1 MRWTSDIMRL
11 ATSQQVVVMGRLGKL
26 RAALG
31 TRHLVILILVA
42 HFVLGTLYS
51 VVIPLWEG
59 HDEWAHY
66 RYIQHLVTERTFP
79 QPGQRLISE
88 QGMMEE
94 SFQPPFYYVLGA
106 LVTFWIDTSDG
117 LGPVVNPYAFT
128 GTGAGGVNVAVH
140 DPQMEGFPYR
150 GTVLAVHVARLVSVL
165 LGTAAVW
172 ATYLTGRLILPHRP
186 QIALGAMAFNAFAP
200 QFLFIGGFVNNDILA
215 AAVSSFV
222 LLLTVRVV
230 VKGARLLDLFLLA
243 LGLGLGIASKST
255 TLALVPVAIAGMIL
269 VNVRESGVKGLLAPL
284 LDWGCVIGTL
294 IVVYW
299 LLTRIPWTAQ
309 LAARHF
315 NPFQGYLFGV
325 VHRFS
330 QLDELPWHLIPG
342 ALRYGFFTF
351 WASFGWGNVG
361 AEVWVY
367 WLFGLLSLAG
377 ALGVMLFMFRKS
389 ATGLVKALIGLL
401 MLDLLCAIIL
411 PAYRELLMQRAL
423 IKGRYV
429 LVAMPAVSLLLV
441 LGLTQW
447 VPQRFTRGLIAAVG
461 VGMFVLALI
470 TPFRYIRPAY
480 AAPPLLTPADVQ
492 HLQNPL
498 HISFGN
504 KAEVLG
510 YDVGQG
516 KVRAGQ
522 AIAVTLYWRCLSE
535 MDRNYTVAVKV
546 LGPDY
551 QEYGGVNIYPG
562 RGNFATSL
570 WRAGDIF
577 RETYWV
583 PVSADAPAPCL
594 GRVSVA
600 LFDAELPGEYLY
612 ALDAEG
618 VPIERDAIFGRL
630 KIKPEEQP
638 EYAIGKPLYF
648 ELGDEVALVGY
659 EMDERKERGETL
671 SLKLYWQALSEMDRD
686 YTVFVHF
693 IGQEGQI
700 LAQWDSQPREGAYPT
715 SLWDRG
721 EVVRDERELA
731 LPEELPAGEYQ
742 IAVGMYL
749 LETMQRLPIL
759 DGDGNHLPNDQVTL
773 SVIISKGN

>member
-1 MRWTSDIMRL
+1 MRR
-11 ATSQQVVVMGRLGKL
+11 VEKL
-26 RAALG
+26 KAALG
-31 TRHLVILILVA
+31 TWQLVILILAV
-42 HFVLGTLYS
+42 HFALGALYS
-51 VVIPLWEG
+51 VVIPIWEG

-79 QPGQRLISE
+79 QPGQRLITE
-88 QGMMEE
+88 QGMLEE
-94 SFQPPFYYVLGA
+94 SFQPPLYYVLSA
-106 LVTFWIDTSDG
+106 LATCWIDTSDG
-117 LGPVVNPYAFT
+117 LRPVVNLYAFT
-128 GTGAGGVNVAVH
+128 GTGAGGANVAVH
-140 DPQMEGFPYR
+140 DPEVERFPYR

-172 ATYLTGRLILPHRP
+172 ATYLTSRLIFPHRP
-186 QIALGAMAFNAFAP
+186 EIAWGAMAFSAFAP

-255 TLALVPVAIAGMIL
+255 TLALVPVAVAGMIL
-269 VNVRESGVKGLLAPL
+269 VNVRESGVKGLLTFL
-284 LDWGCVIGTL
+284 LDWGCVAGTL

-299 LLTRIPWTAQ
+299 LLTRIPWTAR
-309 LAARHF
+309 LAARYF
-315 NPFQGYLFGV
+315 EPLGYLFGIG
-325 VHRFS
+325 HYLS
-330 QLDELPWHLIPG
+330 HLGGLPWHLIPG
-342 ALRYGFFTF
+342 ALRYGFYTF

-361 AEVWVY
+361 AEAWVY

-377 ALGVMLFMFRKS
+377 VLGVVLFTFRKS
-389 ATGLVKALIGLL
+389 ATGLVKALVGLL
-401 MLDLLCAIIL
+401 VLDLLCSIAL
-411 PAYRELLMQRAL
+411 PTYRELLLNRAL

-429 LVAMPAVSLLLV
+429 LVAMPAVSLLLI

-447 VPQRFTRGLIAAVG
+447 VPQRFASVLIAV
-461 VGMFVLALI
+461 VSVMMFALALI
-470 TPFRYIRPAY
+470 TPFRYIQPAY

-522 AIAVTLYWRCLSE
+522 AIAVTLYWHGLGE
-535 MDRNYTVAVKV
+535 MERNYTVAVKV

-551 QEYGGVNIYPG
+551 QELGGVNIYPG

-583 PVSADAPAPCL
+583 PVFSDAPAPCL
-594 GRVSVA
+594 GRVGVT
-600 LFDAELPGEYLY
+600 LLDAELPGEYLY
-612 ALDAEG
+612 VLDAEG
-618 VPIERDAIFGRL
+618 NPVGRDAIFGRL
-630 KIKPEEQP
+630 KIKPEDQP
-638 EYAIGKPLYF
+638 RYVIEKPVHF
-648 ELGDEVALVGY
+648 ELSDEVALVGY
-659 EMDERKERGETL
+659 EMDEEKESGEKL

-686 YTVFVHF
+686 YTVFVHLTDS
-693 IGQEGQI
+693 EGQV
-700 LAQWDSQPREGAYPT
+700 LAQWDSQPRGGAYPT

-721 EVVRDERELA
+721 EVVKDEDELI
-731 LPEELPAGEYQ
+731 LPEDIPTGEYQ

-749 LETMQRLPIL
+749 LETMQRLPIF
-759 DGDGNHLPNDQVTL
+759 DENGSHLPNDQVIL
-773 SVIISKGN
+773 SVIISEEP

>member
-1 MRWTSDIMRL
+1 MRRFERL
-11 ATSQQVVVMGRLGKL
+11 QTV
-26 RAALG
+26 LG
-31 TRHLVILILVA
+31 TRQVVILILVV

-66 RYIQHLVTERTFP
+66 RYIQHLATERTFP

-94 SFQPPFYYVLGA
+94 SYQPPLYYVLGA
-106 LVTFWIDTSDG
+106 LATFWIDTDDG
-117 LGPVVNPYAFT
+117 LKPVVNPYAFT

-140 DPQMEGFPYR
+140 DPQVEGFPYR

-172 ATYLTGRLILPHRP
+172 ATYLIGRLLFPHRLE
-186 QIALGAMAFNAFAP
+186 IALGAMAFHAFAP

-215 AAVSSFV
+215 ATVSSYV
-222 LLLTVRVV
+222 LLLTIRVV

-255 TLALVPVAIAGMIL
+255 TLALVPVAIAGMVL
-269 VNVRESGVKGLLAPL
+269 VNVRESGVKSLLAPL

-315 NPFQGYLFGV
+315 NPFRGYLFGV

-367 WLFGLLSLAG
+367 WLFGFLSLAG
-377 ALGVMLFMFRKS
+377 ALGVILFVFRRS
-389 ATGLVKALIGLL
+389 ATGLEKVLVGLL
-401 MLDLLCAIIL
+401 AIDLLCAVAL
-411 PAYRELLMQRAL
+411 PAYRELLMDRAL

-429 LVAMPAVSLLLV
+429 LVAMPAVSLLLI

-447 VPQRFTRGLIAAVG
+447 VPQRLARALIAAVG
-461 VGMFVLALI
+461 VGMFILALI
-470 TPFRYIRPAY
+470 APFRYIRSAY

-498 HISFGN
+498 YISFGN

-516 KVRAGQ
+516 KVRVGQ

-535 MDRNYTVAVKV
+535 VERNYTVAVKV

-583 PVSADAPAPCL
+583 PVSPDVPAPCL
-594 GRVSVA
+594 GQVSVA
-600 LFDAELPGEYLY
+600 LFNADLAGEHLY
-612 ALDAEG
+612 VLDAEG
-618 VPIERDAIFGRL
+618 NPIGHSAIFGRI
-630 KIKPEEQP
+630 KIRPEEQP
-638 EYAIGKPLYF
+638 EYAIDKPVHLR
-648 ELGDEVALVGY
+648 LGDEVALVGY
-659 EMDERKERGETL
+659 EMDEKKEGGETL
-671 SLKLYWQALSEMDRD
+671 YLKLYWQALSKMDKD
-686 YTVFVHF
+686 YTAF
-693 IGQEGQI
+693 IHLTDKEGRI
-700 LAQWDSQPREGAYPT
+700 LAQGDSQPRGGAYPT
-715 SLWDRG
+715 SLWDKG
-721 EVVRDERELA
+721 EVIKDEHELT
-731 LPEELPAGEYQ
+731 LPEDGPTGEYQ

-749 LETMQRLPIL
+749 LETMQRLPIF
-759 DGDGNHLPNDQVTL
+759 DRDGNHLPNDQVTL
-773 SVIISKGN
+773 SVIIGQKR